1 MKMLLRITAVLCVII
16 GGMFGSAGTWN
27 LPFAWACLGIYLTFA
42 VTILLKIDPALRKE
56 RFNPAP
62 GGQDRHL
69 RRAIAPCILGSW
81 IVAGLDVGRFH
92 WSDTVPLAWRVT
104 GLIGLASSLGL
115 TFWSMLAN
123 RFFSPVVRIQSER
136 GHHLINSGPYRHLR
150 HPGYLGIIGG
160 PLFAALALG
169 SWWALLPAT
178 GIVFLIVRRTAMED
192 KFLRRELEGYPAYV
206 EKVRYRLLPGVW

>member
-1 MKMLLRITAVLCVII
+1 
-16 GGMFGSAGTWN
+16 
-27 LPFAWACLGIYLTFA
+27 
-42 VTILLKIDPALRKE
+42 
-56 RFNPAP
+56 
-62 GGQDRHL
+62 
-69 RRAIAPCILGSW
+69 
-81 IVAGLDVGRFH
+81 VA
-92 WSDTVPLAWRVT
+92 

-115 TFWSMLAN
+115 TFWAMLAN